1 MNCFN
6 FNNKQSYMDHV
17 QSLSNGEIILQ
28 RKLMSNLLEKIQS
41 EYNYIKTDIEI
52 AVIPFLRKIIN
63 TKDIS
68 KANEY
73 FKKALEHNF
82 NNFLRYK
89 TTVSCDLNEYS
100 NSARD
105 DSEHSREDS
114 IQIIE
119 DTYNQITS
127 EDESGVY
134 DKCLSLLNL
143 IINQSAIVMYRLY
156 HVALLDEEE
165 LKPFLTA
172 PKVLFGGLNEK
183 GEPDL
188 KYSVRRYMYQIQFD
202 IKFVENNF

>member
-6 FNNKQSYMDHV
+6 FNNKQSYMDYV
-17 QSLSNGEIILQ
+17 QSLSDGEIILQ
-28 RKLMSNLLEKIQS
+28 RKLMSNLLEKIQF

-68 KANEY
+68 KANEC

-89 TTVSCDLNEYS
+89 TTISCDLNEYS
-100 NSARD
+100 NSVRD
-105 DSEHSREDS
+105 DSEYSREDS
-114 IQIIE
+114 IQNIE
-119 DTYNQITS
+119 NTYNQITS

-134 DKCLSLLNL
+134 DNCLSLLNL

-156 HVALLDEEE
+156 NVALLNEEE

>member
-6 FNNKQSYMDHV
+6 FNNKQAYMDYV
-17 QSLSNGEIILQ
+17 QSLSDGEIILQ
-28 RKLMSNLLEKIQS
+28 RKLMSNLFEKIQS

-68 KANEY
+68 KANEC

-89 TTVSCDLNEYS
+89 TTISCNLNEYS
-100 NSARD
+100 DSVRD

-119 DTYNQITS
+119 NTYNQITS
-127 EDESGVY
+127 EDENGVY

-156 HVALLDEEE
+156 NVALLNEEE
-165 LKPFLTA
+165 LRPFLTA

-188 KYSVRRYMYQIQFD
+188 KYSVKRYLYQIKFD
-202 IKFVENNF
+202 IDFVEGNF

>member
-6 FNNKQSYMDHV
+6 FNNKQSYMDSV
-17 QSLSNGEIILQ
+17 QSLSDGDIILQ
-28 RKLMSNLLEKIQS
+28 RKLMSNLLDELKS
-41 EYNYIKTDIEI
+41 RYHDVKLNIELT
-52 AVIPFLRKIIN
+52 VIPTLKAIIRKRN
-63 TKDIS
+63 IS
-68 KANEY
+68 EGNEY
-73 FKKALEHNF
+73 FKQVLEDFFDIHSWDKEYLKNLK
-82 NNFLRYK
+82 N
-89 TTVSCDLNEYS
+89 YS

-105 DSEHSREDS
+105 DSYYSREDS

-119 DTYNQITS
+119 NTYNQITS

-143 IINQSAIVMYRLY
+143 IVNQSAIVMYRLY
-156 HVALLDEEE
+156 NVALLNEEE

>member
-6 FNNKQSYMDHV
+6 FNNKQSYMDYV
-17 QSLSNGEIILQ
+17 QSLSDGDIILQ
-28 RKLMSNLLEKIQS
+28 RKLMSNLLDELKS
-41 EYNYIKTDIEI
+41 RYHDVKLNIELT
-52 AVIPFLRKIIN
+52 VIPTLKAIIRKRN
-63 TKDIS
+63 IS
-68 KANEY
+68 EGNEY
-73 FKKALEHNF
+73 FKQVLEDFFDMH
-82 NNFLRYK
+82 
-89 TTVSCDLNEYS
+89 SCDKEYLKNLKNYS
-100 NSARD
+100 NSVCD
-105 DSEHSREDS
+105 DSEYSREDS

-119 DTYNQITS
+119 NTYNQITS

-156 HVALLDEEE
+156 NVALLNEEE

-188 KYSVRRYMYQIQFD
+188 KYSVRRYMYQIKFD

>member
-1 MNCFN
+1 MNCFS
-6 FNNKQSYMDHV
+6 FNNKQSYMDYV
-17 QSLSNGEIILQ
+17 QSLSDGDIILQ
-28 RKLMSNLLEKIQS
+28 RKLMSNLLDDLKS
-41 EYNYIKTDIEI
+41 RYHDVKLNIELT
-52 AVIPFLRKIIN
+52 VIPTLKAIIRKRN
-63 TKDIS
+63 IS
-68 KANEY
+68 EGNEY
-73 FKKALEHNF
+73 FKQVLEDFFDMH
-82 NNFLRYK
+82 L
-89 TTVSCDLNEYS
+89 CDKEYLKNLNDYS
-100 NSARD
+100 NSVRD
-105 DSEHSREDS
+105 DSEYSREDS

-119 DTYNQITS
+119 NTYNQITS

-156 HVALLDEEE
+156 NVALLSEEE

-202 IKFVENNF
+202 IKFVENDF

>member
-1 MNCFN
+1 
-6 FNNKQSYMDHV
+6 MDYV
-17 QSLSNGEIILQ
+17 QSLSDGDIILQ
-28 RKLMSNLLEKIQS
+28 RKLMSNLLDDLKS
-41 EYNYIKTDIEI
+41 RYHDVKLNIELT
-52 AVIPFLRKIIN
+52 VIPTLKAIIRKRN
-63 TKDIS
+63 IS
-68 KANEY
+68 EGNEY
-73 FKKALEHNF
+73 FKQVLEDFFDMH
-82 NNFLRYK
+82 L
-89 TTVSCDLNEYS
+89 CDKEYLKNLKDYS
-100 NSARD
+100 NSVRD
-105 DSEHSREDS
+105 DFEYSREDS

-119 DTYNQITS
+119 NTYNQITS

-134 DKCLSLLNL
+134 DKYLSLLNL

>member
-6 FNNKQSYMDHV
+6 FNNKQSYMDYV
-17 QSLSNGEIILQ
+17 QSLTDGDIILQ
-28 RKLMSNLLEKIQS
+28 RKLMSNLLDDLKS
-41 EYNYIKTDIEI
+41 RYHDVKLNIELT
-52 AVIPFLRKIIN
+52 VIPTLKAIIRKRN
-63 TKDIS
+63 IS
-68 KANEY
+68 EGNVY
-73 FKKALEHNF
+73 FKQVLKDFFDMHL
-82 NNFLRYK
+82 
-89 TTVSCDLNEYS
+89 CDKEYLKNLKDYS
-100 NSARD
+100 NSVRD
-105 DSEHSREDS
+105 DSEYSREDS

-119 DTYNQITS
+119 NTYNQITS

-156 HVALLDEEE
+156 RVALLDEEE
-165 LKPFLTA
+165 LKPFLTV

-188 KYSVRRYMYQIQFD
+188 KYSVRRYIYQIQFD

>member
-6 FNNKQSYMDHV
+6 FNNKQSYMDYV
-17 QSLSNGEIILQ
+17 QSLTDGDIILQ
-28 RKLMSNLLEKIQS
+28 RKLMSNLLDDLKS
-41 EYNYIKTDIEI
+41 RYHDVKLNIELT
-52 AVIPFLRKIIN
+52 VIPTLKAIIRKRN
-63 TKDIS
+63 IS
-68 KANEY
+68 EGNEY
-73 FKKALEHNF
+73 FKQVLEDFFDMH
-82 NNFLRYK
+82 L
-89 TTVSCDLNEYS
+89 CDKEYLKNLKDYS
-100 NSARD
+100 NSVRD
-105 DSEHSREDS
+105 DSEYSREDS

-119 DTYNQITS
+119 NTYNQITS

-156 HVALLDEEE
+156 RVALLDEEE

-202 IKFVENNF
+202 IKFVENDF

>member
-6 FNNKQSYMDHV
+6 FNNKQSYMDFV
-17 QSLSNGEIILQ
+17 QSLSDRDIILQ
-28 RKLMSNLLEKIQS
+28 RKLMSNLLDDLKS
-41 EYNYIKTDIEI
+41 RYHDVKSNIELT
-52 AVIPFLRKIIN
+52 VIPTLKAIIRKRN
-63 TKDIS
+63 IS
-68 KANEY
+68 EGNEY
-73 FKKALEHNF
+73 FKQVLEDFFDLH
-82 NNFLRYK
+82 L
-89 TTVSCDLNEYS
+89 CDKEYLKNLKDYS
-100 NSARD
+100 NSVRD
-105 DSEHSREDS
+105 DFEYSREDS
-114 IQIIE
+114 IQIIKN
-119 DTYNQITS
+119 TYNQITS

-202 IKFVENNF
+202 IKFVENDF

>member
-1 MNCFN
+1 
-6 FNNKQSYMDHV
+6 MDYV
-17 QSLSNGEIILQ
+17 QSLSDGDIILQ
-28 RKLMSNLLEKIQS
+28 RKLMSNLLDDLKS
-41 EYNYIKTDIEI
+41 RYHDVKLNIELT
-52 AVIPFLRKIIN
+52 VIPTLKAIIRKRN
-63 TKDIS
+63 IS
-68 KANEY
+68 QGNEY
-73 FKKALEHNF
+73 FKQVLEDFFDMH
-82 NNFLRYK
+82 L
-89 TTVSCDLNEYS
+89 CDKEYLKNLKDYS
-100 NSARD
+100 NSVRD
-105 DSEHSREDS
+105 DSEYSREDS

-119 DTYNQITS
+119 NTYNQITS

-156 HVALLDEEE
+156 NVSLLNEEE

-202 IKFVENNF
+202 IKFVENNI

>member
-1 MNCFN
+1 
-6 FNNKQSYMDHV
+6 MDYV
-17 QSLSNGEIILQ
+17 QSLSDEDVILQ
-28 RKLMSNLLEKIQS
+28 RKLMSNLLDDLKS
-41 EYNYIKTDIEI
+41 RYHDVKLNIELT
-52 AVIPFLRKIIN
+52 VIPTLKAIIRKRN
-63 TKDIS
+63 IS
-68 KANEY
+68 EGNEY
-73 FKKALEHNF
+73 FKQALKDFFDMH
-82 NNFLRYK
+82 L
-89 TTVSCDLNEYS
+89 CDKDYLKNLKNYS
-100 NSARD
+100 NFVRD
-105 DSEHSREDS
+105 DSDYSREES

-119 DTYNQITS
+119 NTYNQITS

-143 IINQSAIVMYRLY
+143 VINQSAIVIYRLY
-156 HVALLDEEE
+156 NVALLNEEE